1 MMLAAWLCVL
11 VSGTLVAIAVVDLW
25 DEEDR

>member
-11 VSGTLVAIAVVDLW
+11 VSGALVAIALVDLW
-25 DEEDR
+25 NEEDR